1 MENDCEK
8 YGLAPI
14 VCGNPKFLVLGT
26 LPGDKS
32 LKLKQYYSK
41 SSNRF
46 WKVVSALC
54 DCAVVPDDYD
64 DRKKLLKKAH
74 IALWDVYKKANRK
87 GALDNNIKNAKIN
100 NLNEILKLLQDN
112 PSIDTIVF
120 NGKRPS
126 KVFSEVLQDKLKNL
140 LKNRTI
146 EFIQMPSTSGANTR
160 KTDKALI
167 EDWKEKLRNI

>member
-1 MENDCEK
+1 M
-8 YGLAPI
+8 
-14 VCGNPKFLVLGT
+14 
-26 LPGDKS
+26 
-32 LKLKQYYSK
+32 
-41 SSNRF
+41 R
-46 WKVVSALC
+46 
-54 DCAVVPDDYD
+54 
-64 DRKKLLKKAH
+64 
-74 IALWDVYKKANRK
+74 
-87 GALDNNIKNAKIN
+87 KIN

>member
-1 MENDCEK
+1 
-8 YGLAPI
+8 
-14 VCGNPKFLVLGT
+14 
-26 LPGDKS
+26 
-32 LKLKQYYSK
+32 LKQYYSK

-46 WKVVSALC
+46 WKIVAALC
-54 DCAVVPDDYD
+54 GSVVPDDYD
-64 DRKKLLKKAH
+64 DRLKLLKSAR

-87 GALDNNIKNAKIN
+87 GALDNNIKNAEIN

-112 PSIDTIVF
+112 PSIETIVF

-126 KVFSEVLQDKLKNL
+126 KVFSIILQDKLKSL
-140 LKNRTI
+140 LKDRTI

-167 EDWKEKLRNI
+167 EDWKEKLENV